1 MATIPRAALDY
12 LTEQINACSADAQA
26 KALKLLEK
34 IDWSDVAAARQAV
47 VDAINILVAE
57 YGLASA
63 QAAADFYDASRELCT
78 GEKLGAKAYTVHDPR
93 ATEGAIR
100 AFVSRIV
107 KNGDI
112 DGFNKAACSRIG
124 YEIRRDA
131 NECIAENGAKD
142 PLKPKFARVPG
153 GGETCGF
160 CLMLAS
166 FGYNYNSR
174 QSASHAH
181 DNCDCRI
188 VCSWDDDGAEGYDPD
203 GMYER
208 HNKVLDS
215 IGGRNGIRDEWDAL
229 PEEERD
235 AYIARHGGKQGKAFD
250 AFLNNRVSSEI
261 ERRDPRWFKTGNAP
275 IETYQSAR
283 AKKELN
289 ASERLTC
296 KTLRENGFAQ
306 HILERS
312 NEHGVK
318 TADVLIGSSMVRAD
332 YKTPRGDGFNSIDRL
347 MRDAG
352 KKADIAIIHLIE
364 GESTMSMESAIKHF
378 QKCGKRRGI
387 NEAIVIDYS
396 GDIRRVKI

>member
-12 LTEQINACSADAQA
+12 LTKQINACSADAQA

-47 VDAINILVAE
+47 IEAINILVAE

-112 DGFNKAACSRIG
+112 DGFNKAVCSRIG

-188 VCSWDDDGAEGYDPD
+188 VCSWDEDVAEGYDPD

-208 HNKVLDS
+208 YNKVLDS

-229 PEEERD
+229 PEDERD

-261 ERRDPRWFKTGNAP
+261 ERRDIGWFKTGMP
-275 IETYQSAR
+275 SKPTFETVRFS
-283 AKKELN
+283 
-289 ASERLTC
+289 
-296 KTLRENGFAQ
+296 
-306 HILERS
+306 
-312 NEHGVK
+312 
-318 TADVLIGSSMVRAD
+318 GSQV
-332 YKTPRGDGFNSIDRL
+332 
-347 MRDAG
+347 G
-352 KKADIAIIHLIE
+352 KKFGKHCHEWGLDPSSEKDRDKMMDTIKSIIDDADSVDMGEWRGRKGPCTFCLKGNDLVIIDAYGNFVTVMKGGGDNKRYRGAIGHDGVE
-364 GESTMSMESAIKHF
+364 T
-378 QKCGKRRGI
+378 Q
-387 NEAIVIDYS
+387 
-396 GDIRRVKI
+396 